1 MEVLKAPLPSCIP
14 KTCIC
19 PDGSEQPLP
28 TLPNRILKKVS
39 RVLERISAKIQSKLT
54 KVCENGV
61 DPTVCECD
69 NVLLKGSINWVPHL
83 FLKLLKHL
91 VSTTL
96 VGKGRLGG
104 QGDYKLGVF

>member
-1 MEVLKAPLPSCIP
+1 MYKSRCTPILDNVEVLRAPLPSCIP

-69 NVLLKGSINWVPHL
+69 NVLLKGSINWVPTLILKTFKTPSFYHL
-83 FLKLLKHL
+83 
-91 VSTTL
+91 
-96 VGKGRLGG
+96 GR
-104 QGDYKLGVF
+104 